1 MPARKKSAKK
11 TAKMSQKDCPTAAEV
26 RAAKAVLKKVDKCKA
41 AAPKKAA
48 SKKKKA
54 SAKKTVSKKKAS
66 ARKPAPET
74 KKFKHADG
82 AEGTRPSARAW
93 YDNGKP
99 VCTRTRYGGK
109 TKCLKLKPN
118 GSPFFGSCDDC

>member
-1 MPARKKSAKK
+1 
-11 TAKMSQKDCPTAAEV
+11 MSQKDCPTAAQV
-26 RAAKAVLKKVDKCKA
+26 RAAKAVLKKVDECK

-54 SAKKTVSKKKAS
+54 SAKKTVSKKKKAS
-66 ARKPAPET
+66 AKKTVSKKKKASAKKPAPET
-74 KKFKHADG
+74 KKFKHSDG

-109 TKCLKLKPN
+109 TKCLKLKSN
-118 GSPFFGSCDDC
+118 GSPFFGSCEDC